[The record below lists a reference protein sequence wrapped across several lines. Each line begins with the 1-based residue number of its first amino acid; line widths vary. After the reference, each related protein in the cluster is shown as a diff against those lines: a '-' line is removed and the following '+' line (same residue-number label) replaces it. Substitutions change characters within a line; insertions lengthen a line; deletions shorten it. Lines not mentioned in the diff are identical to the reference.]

1 MVVKSPIPT
10 EHQEQARL
18 VKILRSVK
26 VDGRKLLFCA
36 VPNGAHTS
44 IQQAM
49 KLKREGLERHVPD
62 LLIFTRSPKTGLP
75 LAIEMKRTRGSR
87 IDPGQ
92 QEYLDELRLQ
102 GWHTA
107 ICCGFEQAAK
117 VLRTLGY
124 LLT

>member
-1 MVVKSPIPT
+1 MVVRAPIPT

-26 VDGRKLLFCA
+26 VEGRKLLFCA
-36 VPNGAHTS
+36 VPNGVRTS

-49 KLKREGLERHVPD
+49 KLRREGLERHVPD
-62 LLIFTRSPKTGLP
+62 LLIFTRAPKTGMP
-75 LAIEMKRTRGSR
+75 LAIEMKRTKGSR

-92 QEYLDELRLQ
+92 QEYLDELSLQ

-107 ICCGFEQAAK
+107 ICCGFEQAFD
-117 VLRTLGY
+117 VLKALGY
-124 LLT
+124 I

>member
-36 VPNGAHTS
+36 VPNGVKTS

-49 KLKREGLERHVPD
+49 KLRREGLERHVPD
-62 LLIFTRSPKTGLP
+62 LLIFTRSPMNGRPT
-75 LAIEMKRTRGSR
+75 AIEMKRIVGGHVEA
-87 IDPGQ
+87 GQ
-92 QEYLDELRLQ
+92 IEYLQALRDEGWNAIICRGAFVAEDYLR
-102 GWHTA
+102 
-107 ICCGFEQAAK
+107 
-117 VLRTLGY
+117 RLGY
-124 LLT
+124 L

>member
-1 MVVKSPIPT
+1 MVVRAPVPI

-44 IQQAM
+44 IQQAV
-49 KLKREGLERHVPD
+49 KLRREGLEKHAPD

-75 LAIEMKRTRGSR
+75 LAIEMKRTKGSR

-92 QEYLDELRLQ
+92 CEYLDELSLQ
-102 GWHTA
+102 GWNTA
-107 ICCGFEQAAK
+107 ICCGFEQAKK
-117 VLRTLGY
+117 VLKTLGY
-124 LLT
+124 L